1 VSYPVDPHLSMPFRL
16 DGDHFAVTGQDT
28 AAEVADCVELT
39 LRTVQGERRTL
50 PEFGRPDFLEFT
62 SDRDLVVAETQQAI
76 EAAEPRARAMVE
88 RDDRDAQEGILR
100 LQAMWG
106 FDEATDDGGEQP

>member
-1 VSYPVDPHLSMPFRL
+1 MAYPTNPHFGMPFRL
-16 DGDHFAVTGQDT
+16 QRHAFAVTEQDT

-62 SDRDLVVAETQQAI
+62 SDRELAVAETQQAI
-76 EAAEPRARAMVE
+76 ENAEPRARAMLE
-88 RDDRDAQEGILR
+88 RDDDHAEEGILR
-100 LQAMWG
+100 LRAMWS
-106 FDEATDDGGEQP
+106 FDEGDDEGGET